1 MQDKKLVEIS
11 TGNPSRRRF
20 VIGGIAAASAAAWP
34 LILIP
39 GKAKAE
45 ERIVIPGWG
54 GRYAETLTQAFY
66 EPFTKATGIPV
77 IVGPQPDFAK
87 IKAMIKTG
95 NMEYD
100 LIDILSSWV
109 VEGEREGLWE
119 PIDTRIVDRTDVVPQ
134 ANRPSVQH
142 YYIAGGGIIYNEQTH
157 GAPDQHPKNWRE
169 FWDTAKFPGRRCMC
183 DLADRMLAVALMA
196 DGVDPQKVFPMDVD
210 RAFKSLDR
218 IKPHV
223 KLWPSSSDQTISLLE
238 KGESDFN
245 FSYNGRVFASRLAGN
260 PIGYVISQS
269 FVTMGQLAVPKG
281 SPHKEAAMKLVNF
294 HLRPE
299 NQANW
304 ANIYGYMGTNTKCVE
319 FIKPEAKKTM
329 VGFDDK
335 TICWTD
341 MEWLGDHNGEI
352 TKRFK
357 AWLLT

>member
-1 MQDKKLVEIS
+1 MSGKKLKEIG

-20 VIGGIAAASAAAWP
+20 VIGGMAAASAAAWP
-34 LILIP
+34 LILTP
-39 GKAKAE
+39 GKARAS

-66 EPFTKATGIPV
+66 EPFSKATGIPV
-77 IVGPQPDFAK
+77 IVGPQPDLAK

-134 ANRPSVQH
+134 ANRPAVQH
-142 YYIAGGGIIYNEQTH
+142 YYVAGGGIIYNEQRF

-169 FWDTAKFPGRRCMC
+169 FWNVAKFPGRRCMA

-196 DGVDPQKVFPMDVD
+196 DGVEAQNVFPMDVD

-223 KLWPSSSDQTISLLE
+223 KLWPSASDQTISLVE
-238 KGESDFN
+238 KNESDFN

-260 PIGYVISQS
+260 PIAYVIDQS
-269 FVTMGQLAVPKG
+269 FVTMGQIAVPKG
-281 SPHKEAAMKLVNF
+281 SPNKEAAMKLVNF

-304 ANIYGYMGTNTKCVE
+304 ANVYGYMGTNVKCE
-319 FIKPEAKKTM
+319 ALIKPEVKPTM
-329 VGFDDK
+329 IGFDNK
-335 TICWTD
+335 TICWTS
-341 MEWLGDHNGEI
+341 MEWLGDHNSEI
-352 TKRFK
+352 SKRFK
-357 AWLLT
+357 EWLIT